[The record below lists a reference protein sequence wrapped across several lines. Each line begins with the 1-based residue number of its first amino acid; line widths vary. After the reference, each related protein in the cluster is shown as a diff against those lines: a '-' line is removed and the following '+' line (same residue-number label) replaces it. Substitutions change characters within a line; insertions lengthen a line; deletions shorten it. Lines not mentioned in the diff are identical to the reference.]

1 MPPTPRPVRPARLLP
16 WLAVLLVALPLAAH
30 AADAFDP
37 AAATAAYLARIP
49 AEARAR
55 SDAYFEGG
63 YWLILWNLFVS
74 VGLAWFLLGT
84 GLSGKLRDFA
94 ERRFQR
100 RWLQVAT
107 YALGYILLMTL
118 LELPWNFYTGF
129 LREHQYHMS
138 NLTTAGWFG
147 EQLKGLIVGLILT
160 TPVLLL
166 LYAALRR
173 WPTRWW
179 SRAALVTPVL
189 ILLLLVIAPVFISPV
204 FNTYKPLPDSPLRD
218 SILSLARA
226 NGIPADNVYEFDA
239 SRQTKRISANVSGA
253 LGSIRISLNDN
264 LLKRSSPA
272 EIRAV
277 MGHEMGHY
285 VLNHVYKLTIYHSL
299 VFASAFAFTAW
310 FFGAAFRR
318 RGAAWGVRGI
328 DDPAGLPILAAVL
341 AVFFFL
347 VTPVS
352 HSITRSTESEAD
364 IFGLNAAR
372 EPDGFS
378 EVALKLS
385 EYRKLAPGPWEEIVF
400 FDHPSG
406 HNRILMSMRWKAE
419 HPADPGK

>member
-1 MPPTPRPVRPARLLP
+1 V
-16 WLAVLLVALPLAAH
+16 
-30 AADAFDP
+30 
-37 AAATAAYLARIP
+37 
-49 AEARAR
+49 
-55 SDAYFEGG
+55 
-63 YWLILWNLFVS
+63 
-74 VGLAWFLLGT
+74 
-84 GLSGKLRDFA
+84 KLRDFA

-107 YALGYILLMTL
+107 YALGYIVLMTL
-118 LELPWNFYTGF
+118 LELPWSFYTGF

-147 EQLKGLIVGLILT
+147 EHLKGLIVGLILT

-166 LYAALRR
+166 LYSALRR

-179 SRAALVTPVL
+179 SRAALVTTVL
-189 ILLLLVIAPVFISPV
+189 MLLLLVIAPVFISPV

-299 VFASAFAFTAW
+299 VFASGFAFTAW
-310 FFGAAFRR
+310 FFGVVLRR
-318 RGAAWGVRGI
+318 RGAAWGIRGI
-328 DDPAGLPILAAVL
+328 DDPAGLPILAAGL

-347 VTPVS
+347 ATPVS

-378 EVALKLS
+378 EAALQLS

-406 HNRILMSMRWKAE
+406 YHRISMSMHWKAE
-419 HPADPGK
+419 HLAGPGK